1 MARQAFH
8 EALEE
13 TWKVIRAA
21 DAYID
26 HQAPWSLRKT
36 DTDRMDSV
44 LYTLAAV
51 LRVVGVVLQPFMPDT
66 MGKLLDYLGVGAD
79 RSLSI
84 LDAPLAEGTPLPAPS
99 GLFPRVVE
107 AA

>member
-1 MARQAFH
+1 MSRLAFH
-8 EALEE
+8 EALDE
-13 TWKVIRAA
+13 TWNVIRAA

-36 DTDRMDSV
+36 DHGPHELRA
-44 LYTLAAV
+44 LHACAV

-79 RSLSI
+79 RSLAI
-84 LDAPLAEGTPLPAPS
+84 LDTPLAEGTPLPAPA